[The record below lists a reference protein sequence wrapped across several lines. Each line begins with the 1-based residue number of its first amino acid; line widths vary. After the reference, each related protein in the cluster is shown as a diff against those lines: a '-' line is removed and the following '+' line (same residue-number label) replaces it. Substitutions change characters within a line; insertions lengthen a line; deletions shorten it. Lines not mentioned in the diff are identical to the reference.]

1 LKDSLEP
8 SGKGYTLT
16 RENGHW
22 KPITHKRWMSGTVA
36 RPVLDNYWLAFAAAI
51 KAESEKANFKRACE
65 ILAENGAVWPE

>member
-1 LKDSLEP
+1 
-8 SGKGYTLT
+8 
-16 RENGHW
+16 
-22 KPITHKRWMSGTVA
+22 VA